1 MTKPQSLALGIG
13 AAAAVCALL
22 AIAAGGWVGLALA
35 YTAVGCAAVAF
46 AYARNW
52 PGIFGKR
59 SGRVPWRRAL
69 ALLPILVA
77 YRIACAGMRWSRRW
91 PACCEVAPGVYV
103 GGRPRPRELPAS
115 LDFVVDLT
123 AEFSQARA
131 IRELRGYRNAP
142 TLDGHTPPDEERFLA
157 LLREV
162 CAGPGGVLFHCESGR
177 GRAPTAAAA
186 ALLVRGA
193 APDVATAV
201 EWVRKGRPQS
211 HPTRSDLAFLARIE
225 RRLVEELSTR

>member
-1 MTKPQSLALGIG
+1 MTKPQSLSLGIG
-13 AAAAVCALL
+13 AAAFACALL
-22 AIAAGGWVGLALA
+22 AVAVGGWPALALA
-35 YTAVGCAAVAF
+35 YTAAGCAAVSL

-52 PGIFGKR
+52 PGLFGKR
-59 SGRVPWRRAL
+59 AGRVPWRRAL
-69 ALLPILVA
+69 LLLPFLVA

-91 PACCEVAPGVYV
+91 PAFCEVAPGVYV
-103 GGRPRPRELPAS
+103 GGRPQPGELPRD
-115 LDFVVDLT
+115 LDYVVDLT
-123 AEFSQARA
+123 AEFSAERA
-131 IRELRGYRNAP
+131 IRALRGYRSAP
-142 TLDGHTPPDEERFLA
+142 TLDGHHPPDAEHFLA

-211 HPTRSDLAFLARIE
+211 RPTRSDLDFLARIE
-225 RRLVEELSTR
+225 RRLAAERVGS